1 MQRLGDLV
9 AAPLRQID
17 DSDYDSVAEQVAA
30 MEAVVAQ
37 VNFKQI
43 DDRVEKLEKELAEL
57 KRELERHGQDRW
69 PWAKTLGRT
78 VAVAGGVL
86 LSDGLRSKLR
96 GVRNLL
102 NLILDE

>member
-1 MQRLGDLV
+1 
-9 AAPLRQID
+9 
-17 DSDYDSVAEQVAA
+17 

-37 VNFKQI
+37 FKQT
-43 DDRVEKLEKELAEL
+43 DDRVEKLEKELAEV
-57 KRELERHGQDRW
+57 KRELDWRAAGRRTGRW

-78 VAVAGGVL
+78 VAVAI

-102 NLILDE
+102 DLILDE

>member
-1 MQRLGDLV
+1 L
-9 AAPLRQID
+9 
-17 DSDYDSVAEQVAA
+17 VAEQVAA
-30 MEAVVAQ
+30 TEAVVAQ
-37 VNFKQI
+37 V

-57 KRELERHGQDRW
+57 KRELELCRQDRW

-78 VAVAGGVL
+78 VAVASGVL